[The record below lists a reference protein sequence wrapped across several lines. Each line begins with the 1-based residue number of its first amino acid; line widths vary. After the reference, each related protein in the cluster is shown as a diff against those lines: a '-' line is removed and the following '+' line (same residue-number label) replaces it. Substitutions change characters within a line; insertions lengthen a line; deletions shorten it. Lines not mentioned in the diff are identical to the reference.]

1 MAVDCFFVTCSVPQ
15 GSVLG
20 PLGFIAYTEDLTAV
34 SDKHIVH
41 SLMYADDIQLCDSST
56 LADAES
62 IRDRLTRCVSDVTSA
77 SRRLQLNADKT
88 EMIWFGLRS
97 NLARLHCIK
106 QSLHVGP
113 SNIQPNSVVRNLGV
127 CLDSELTTKQHIV
140 KTSAACFYHI
150 CRLRQV
156 RRRVGQ

>member
-1 MAVDCFFVTCSVPQ
+1 M
-15 GSVLG
+15 
-20 PLGFIAYTEDLTAV
+20 

-77 SRRLQLNADKT
+77 SPRLQLNADKT

-97 NLARLHCIK
+97 KLARLHRIN
-106 QSLHVGP
+106 QSLHVTPG
-113 SNIQPNSVVRNLGV
+113 SIQPDSVVRDLGV
-127 CLDSELTTKQHIV
+127 YLDSELTMKQHIV
-140 KTSAACFYHI
+140 KTSTDCFYHI
-150 CRLRQV
+150 RRLRQI
-156 RRRVGQ
+156 RRRVGQEVTQQLVMGSTRPD

>member
-1 MAVDCFFVTCSVPQ
+1 MS
-15 GSVLG
+15 
-20 PLGFIAYTEDLTAV
+20 E
-34 SDKHIVH
+34 KHIVH
-41 SLMYADDIQLCDSST
+41 SFTYADDTQLNDSST

-62 IRDRLTRCVSDVTSA
+62 IRDRLARCVSDVANWCA
-77 SRRLQLNADKT
+77 SRRLQLNAVKT
-88 EMIWFGLRS
+88 ETLWFGSRF
-97 NLARLHCIK
+97 NLAKLHRIK
-106 QSLHVGP
+106 QSLQVGP